1 VDVKSLEH
9 VFNFLGSH
17 NLDFYAC
24 GDFNIHMENNTKAEI
39 VRFNRLLSRLSLKE
53 HINMPTRGNAQLDL
67 IISND
72 LGNLHSQTELLART
86 DHLGVFIVRPL
97 KKGRRPKLTL
107 TYRNYRT
114 VDWQKFANDVV
125 NKMQWNDESSIDTD
139 TIVTK
144 LASDFINNHTQLF
157 DIHAPLTKT
166 SFRQTI
172 QPKTLTDSTKK
183 LKKLRNN
190 LYLKYKR
197 YPNIQSKDRLD
208 IANKYLSRA
217 INNDTRDAV
226 QNEISAKG
234 LWHVKRRYCNP
245 IKTKVACDREELNEY
260 FASISNVPSTLS
272 LPVKPRLINVSSRF
286 EFRVRID
293 CRIQKTEE

>member
-1 VDVKSLEH
+1 LIIASTNIRSYRYKTNIIHDFLSEFDIDILCLCETKLSEGFVPLNVPGYSIICSDRDENGGGVAILFKSSIQYQLLPIPEDTVSQDSKLEIICAKFQCDKYKSVVVSSVYRPKFNLSFVDVKSLEH

-53 HINMPTRGNAQLDL
+53 HINMPTRGNAHLDL

-72 LGNLHSQTELLART
+72 LRNLHSQTELLART

-97 KKGRRPKLTL
+97 KKCRRPKLTL

-125 NKMQWNDESSIDTD
+125 NKIQWNDESSMDTD

-157 DIHAPLTKT
+157 DIHAPLTET
-166 SFRQTI
+166 SFRQI
-172 QPKTLTDSTKK
+172 
-183 LKKLRNN
+183 
-190 LYLKYKR
+190 
-197 YPNIQSKDRLD
+197 
-208 IANKYLSRA
+208 
-217 INNDTRDAV
+217 
-226 QNEISAKG
+226 
-234 LWHVKRRYCNP
+234 
-245 IKTKVACDREELNEY
+245 
-260 FASISNVPSTLS
+260 
-272 LPVKPRLINVSSRF
+272 
-286 EFRVRID
+286 
-293 CRIQKTEE
+293 